1 MINKLELKNFT
12 AFDELLMD
20 FSPGVNLIIGENGM
34 GKTHILKL
42 LYAILSSLKKD
53 KKISEKLI
61 SIFLPKDDR
70 IGRLVRRKKGSSE
83 CRVKVIG
90 NHQNYCSF
98 RFSNHTKKEIPIPS
112 MKWMLDDL
120 DDKRSTVFI
129 PVKEMLSH
137 SPGFLSLYKERE
149 IHFDETYPDI
159 ISKATLPSLR
169 DKTKYLPMIQK
180 VIDGKIIVKDDKFF
194 LKNKQGELEFDLL
207 AEGIRKLGLLWLL
220 IKNLEL
226 INGSTIFWDEP
237 ETNLNPSM
245 FETLVKVLLS
255 LQRDGVQIFI
265 ATHSYVLLK
274 EFDVQKK
281 SNDAVKFF
289 SLRPYEETSNITVT
303 DGNDYLSIMPNPITD
318 AYSRLYD
325 EEIKRSLGRQK

>member
-1 MINKLELKNFT
+1 MINRLKLKNFT

-20 FSPGVNLIIGENGM
+20 FSPGINLIIGENGT

-42 LYAILSSLKKD
+42 LYAILSSLKGE

-98 RFSNHTKKEIPIPS
+98 RFSNHTKREIPIPS

-120 DDKRSTVFI
+120 DDKRSLVFI

-137 SPGFLSLYKERE
+137 SPGFVSLYRERE

-159 ISKATLPSLR
+159 ISKATLPPFR
-169 DKTKYLPMIQK
+169 DKSKYLTMIQK

-220 IKNLEL
+220 IKNLKL

-237 ETNLNPSM
+237 EANLNPSM

-255 LQRDGVQIFI
+255 LHRDGVQIFI

-289 SLRPYEETSNITVT
+289 SLMPDEETSHITVT
-303 DGNDYLSIMPNPITD
+303 GGNDYLSIMPNPITD

-325 EEIKRSLGRQK
+325 EEIKRSLGRS